1 MTTRLSIAVAAALAM
16 TTTFSGAP
24 TLAEDTTTQLTT
36 NQEDTLQMA
45 ATQFGNDYVQLWK
58 TVDADER
65 AALIENLFAE
75 NAEHYAAP
83 AGVSFIGRPA
93 ILENVT
99 NINKQA
105 IQTAG
110 LEFVGG
116 DAVANGNSILVEW
129 SAQAPNGATVQS
141 GRDIL
146 VLNDE
151 GQAETLYMFTSN

>member
-1 MTTRLSIAVAAALAM
+1 MKTRLSTAIAAALAL
-16 TTTFSGAP
+16 TITFSGAP
-24 TLAEDTTTQLTT
+24 TLAEDTTQQTTT
-36 NQEDTLQMA
+36 NQEDIQTMT
-45 ATQFGNDYVQLWK
+45 ATQFANDYVQLWK

-65 AALIENLFAE
+65 AALVEKLFAE
-75 NAEHYAAP
+75 NAVHYAAP

-99 NINKQA
+99 NVNMQA

-116 DAVANGNSILVEW
+116 DVVANGNSILVEW
-129 SAQAPNGATVQS
+129 SARAPNGAIAQS

-151 GQAETLYMFTSN
+151 GKAEALYMFTAN